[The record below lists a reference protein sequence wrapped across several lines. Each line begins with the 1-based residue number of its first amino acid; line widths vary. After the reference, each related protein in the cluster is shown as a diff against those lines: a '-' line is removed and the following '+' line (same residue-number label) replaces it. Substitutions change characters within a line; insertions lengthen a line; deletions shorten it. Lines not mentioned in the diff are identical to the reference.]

1 MKQISK
7 ISRDETKNVT
17 ELRMTAANTNVEGEY
32 STPVDT
38 VSLKIQR
45 FVRDG
50 HLQQL
55 QYTGNI
61 S

>member
-7 ISRDETKNVT
+7 ISRDETKNET

-32 STPVDT
+32 STPMDT
-38 VSLKIQR
+38 VSLKIQK
-45 FVRDG
+45 FVRGG

-55 QYTGNI
+55 Q
-61 S
+61 